1 MTKRTLI
8 ILTLASFFSSK
19 LFWEENNF
27 LIQKLFKSSRKQQVS
42 FEQQRAQKFFFLF
55 FFTFPKQR
63 HHLQRIWLVKN
74 CSIERKRRE
83 SKTQVAADILVLHRV
98 EWVSFGNTER
108 FYSELHKIQKCREI
122 EYFHSF
128 RILFLFELYTSPSSF
143 NRSGSYIVHTRVNL
157 FRHESIVNVFF
168 LLVDFSYCFTF
179 LVFPKNPS
187 DQKPCYRSTST
198 STPYVTMA
206 TVRGGHSV

>member
-42 FEQQRAQKFFFLF
+42 FQQRRAQKHFSFLF
-55 FFTFPKQR
+55 LTFPQQR
-63 HHLQRIWLVKN
+63 HHLQRMWLVKN

-83 SKTQVAADILVLHRV
+83 SKTQVAADILVLPRM
-98 EWVSFGNTER
+98 EWDNFGNTER
-108 FYSELHKIQKCREI
+108 FHSEFHKIHKCREI
-122 EYFHSF
+122 EYFYSF

-143 NRSGSYIVHTRVNL
+143 YRSSGSYIVQT
-157 FRHESIVNVFF
+157 
-168 LLVDFSYCFTF
+168 
-179 LVFPKNPS
+179 
-187 DQKPCYRSTST
+187 
-198 STPYVTMA
+198 
-206 TVRGGHSV
+206 